1 MGFEVAQVRA
11 DAPEVAPLL
20 QHHLSL
26 MRGQTPPESCHALD
40 AAELLAPDVAF
51 FCLREDTT
59 VLGIGALKT
68 SGAEGEIKSMHTA
81 AQVRGRGVAK
91 ALLESLLDHARA
103 QGLADIR
110 LETGSGPE
118 HAAARAL
125 YAGAGFTPC
134 GPFGTYCADPLS
146 FFMTR
151 TLR

>member
-1 MGFEVAQVRA
+1 MGFRVTQVRA

-20 QHHLSL
+20 QRHLSL

-40 AAELLAPDVAF
+40 AGDLLAPDVAF
-51 FCLREDTT
+51 FCLRENTT

-68 SGAEGEIKSMHTA
+68 SGAEGEIKSMHTTA
-81 AQVRGRGVAK
+81 TVRGRGVAK
-91 ALLESLLDHARA
+91 TLLEALLDHARA
-103 QGLADIR
+103 TGLAHIR

-134 GPFGTYCADPLS
+134 DPFETYRADPLS

-151 TLR
+151 TVG